1 MSAGAFSRSRYQ
13 ADNGS
18 IHPIRVQPETLAAN
32 IGAANAAP
40 TGAVTVPLFAR
51 ARKSRRAFGLGARS
65 VRVAF
70 TGAVPDGY
78 APNQILT
85 IPILTPT
92 VFNSIVPDQA
102 GTYLGAPVVVIGTSS
117 ESRR

>member
-1 MSAGAFSRSRYQ
+1 MSAGSFTRGRYQ

-18 IHPIRVQPETLAAN
+18 IHPIRIQPETAAAN
-32 IGAANAAP
+32 IGAVNAPP

-51 ARKSRRAFGLGARS
+51 ARKSRRAFGLGART
-65 VRVAF
+65 VRVRF
-70 TGAVPDGY
+70 TAAVPDGY

-92 VFNSIVPDQA
+92 VFNGITPDQT
-102 GTYLGAPVVVIGTSS
+102 GTYLGAPVVVIGTTA